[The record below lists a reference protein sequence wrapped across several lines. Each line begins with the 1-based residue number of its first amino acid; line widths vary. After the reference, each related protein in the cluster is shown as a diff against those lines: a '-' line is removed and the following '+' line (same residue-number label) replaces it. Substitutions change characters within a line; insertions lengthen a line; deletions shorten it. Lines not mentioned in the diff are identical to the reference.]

1 MLPKELN
8 MANKLNEQSE
18 FTIPLKNL
26 LGLIAFTGIA
36 VWAYFGIVE
45 RIAFLEHNQE
55 MIAIEVEENDTWI
68 DNFKPPVEVQDT
80 IKRVRELELKV
91 KELEVIIAQG
101 E

>member
-1 MLPKELN
+1 

-26 LGLIAFTGIA
+26 LSLIAFTGIA

-68 DNFKPPVEVQDT
+68 DEFKPPIEVQDT
-80 IKRVRELELKV
+80 IKRVREIELKLRTIETLLG
-91 KELEVIIAQG
+91 KTQ
-101 E
+101 

>member
-1 MLPKELN
+1 

-26 LGLIAFTGIA
+26 LSLIAFTGIA

-68 DNFKPPVEVQDT
+68 DEFKPPIEVQDT
-80 IKRVRELELKV
+80 IKRVRESELKLRTIETLLG
-91 KELEVIIAQG
+91 KTQ
-101 E
+101 